1 MDHTICKKEVIEM
14 KETQRWARELAAQ
27 EYNND
32 YWLVSKLING
42 EFE

>member
-1 MDHTICKKEVIEM
+1 MEQEN
-14 KETQRWARELAAQ
+14 RWARELATQ

>member
-1 MDHTICKKEVIEM
+1 M
-14 KETQRWARELAAQ
+14 KPTQRFARELAAQ

>member
-1 MDHTICKKEVIEM
+1 MTKQ
-14 KETQRWARELAAQ
+14 QRWARELAAQ
-27 EYNND
+27 EYKGD